1 MKVSRCAVA
10 ICALALF
17 AEPSAALALVA
28 IDSGRPEVQ
37 LAPSPRPQAVEV
49 VLAQADAAGDPIEA
63 TAIEGVRSFYA
74 SHKFQLLWLADR
86 QASPQMI
93 ALRRHMDKAA
103 AHGLDP
109 ADYATPKL
117 APMYL
122 DDPAL
127 LAEADVEFSRAV
139 ARFVTHLS
147 SGRIRPADV
156 SSLITLEPER
166 PDIGEALSNLSR
178 RIDPAPAL
186 SRYEPQH
193 PQYRSLKAKLAELH
207 ATEDDETRVVVSE
220 GTLLRPG
227 AHDPRVPL
235 LRLRLGLT
243 LEVRAEPELYDGIL
257 VEAVKSFQAESGLTV
272 DGVVGPR
279 TLFAMNGVSREDEI
293 ASIVAN
299 LERWRWM
306 PRDLGAFHVIVNVP
320 EFMVRVVDEGSVV
333 HSTRVVVGTPK
344 NPTPTFS
351 HVINHLVVNPF
362 WHVPTSIVSNEML
375 PEIRQNPGDY
385 FSRRGYQV
393 LAQVG
398 GRMRVIDPYS
408 VNWWMVNPRAIRIR
422 QVPGDFNALGRIKF
436 MFPNQHS
443 VYLHDTPSKSLFERD
458 SRAFSH
464 GCVRVENPL
473 AFADAILPVAAP
485 EWNSERLKRL
495 YGGPEQRIDLDHP
508 IPVHLSYFTVWV
520 GEDGELY
527 RLHDIYGYDSEIRA
541 LYGV

>member
-1 MKVSRCAVA
+1 MKVLRCAA
-10 ICALALF
+10 ALYALAVL
-17 AEPSAALALVA
+17 AGPSTATARVA
-28 IDSGRPEVQ
+28 IDSNSEA
-37 LAPSPRPQAVEV
+37 LFAPSPRAQAVEAL
-49 VLAQADAAGDPIEA
+49 LAEADDGGDPIEA
-63 TAIEGVRSFYA
+63 FVLDGVRSFYA
-74 SHKFQLLWLADR
+74 SRNFELVWLSQR
-86 QASPQMI
+86 QASRPMV
-93 ALRRHMDKAA
+93 ALRRRMDAA
-103 AHGLDP
+103 AAYGLDP
-109 ADYATPKL
+109 ADYATPIL

-122 DDPAL
+122 DNPAL
-127 LAEADVEFSRAV
+127 LAEADVQFSRAL

-166 PDIGEALSNLSR
+166 PDIGEALSHLSR
-178 RIDPAPAL
+178 ASSAL
-186 SRYEPQH
+186 ALNRYEPQH
-193 PQYRSLKAKLAELH
+193 PQYRSLRVKLAELQ
-207 ATEDDETRVVVSE
+207 ATEDDETRVVVPE
-220 GTLLRPG
+220 GALLRPG

-243 LEVRAEPELYDGIL
+243 LEVRAEPELYDGTL
-257 VEAVKSFQAESGLTV
+257 VEAVKAFQAESGLTV

-306 PRDLGAFHVIVNVP
+306 PRELGAFHVMVNVP
-320 EFMVRVVDEGSVV
+320 EFVVRVVDEGSVV

-351 HVINHLVVNPF
+351 NVINHLVVNPF

-398 GRMRVIDPYS
+398 GRMRVINPYWID
-408 VNWWMVNPRAIRIR
+408 WWSVNPRAIRIR

-458 SRAFSH
+458 FRAFSH

-473 AFADAILPVAAP
+473 EFADAILPVAAP
-485 EWNSERLKRL
+485 EWNSGRLERL
-495 YGGPEQRIDLDHP
+495 YGGPEQRIDLEHP
-508 IPVHLSYFTVWV
+508 VPVHLSYFTVWI
-520 GEDGELY
+520 GEDGK
-527 RLHDIYGYDSEIRA
+527 LHRFEDLYGYDSEIRA